1 MEIQNQLRSTGKVS
15 RGRLGV
21 VIQEVSKELADSLGL
36 AKPGGAVVNSVERG
50 GPAEKA
56 GVEPGDVILKYDAKP
71 IVNSAEL
78 PRLVGITRP
87 GTRVLIQ
94 VWRKGSV
101 RDISVVIGEIPD
113 ERQAAN
119 NSSRQ
124 SKPTEQAANRLGLV
138 VSELTAEQKQNL
150 KMSSGLVIEDVR
162 GSGARADLRPGD
174 IIIAVISKGAT
185 TEVKTVDQLNR
196 LLAQFERGSSV
207 TLLVR
212 RGDMQ
217 TFITIKNLNGN

>member
-1 MEIQNQLRSTGKVS
+1 
-15 RGRLGV
+15 
-21 VIQEVSKELADSLGL
+21 
-36 AKPGGAVVNSVERG
+36 
-50 GPAEKA
+50 
-56 GVEPGDVILKYDAKP
+56 
-71 IVNSAEL
+71 
-78 PRLVGITRP
+78 
-87 GTRVLIQ
+87 
-94 VWRKGSV
+94 
-101 RDISVVIGEIPD
+101 
-113 ERQAAN
+113 
-119 NSSRQ
+119 
-124 SKPTEQAANRLGLV
+124 LGLV